1 MQRYGPPPSYPNVV
15 IPGLNAPI
23 PQGCAFGYHPG
34 GWGKPPVDEVGRP
47 IYGDVFGNGGN
58 MAGVPPPPPPTG
70 ALAEPEEAIISGL
83 GKGGLWGELE
93 SEDEEEEDE
102 EGSDEEE
109 EEEGGEGGDAEAA
122 GGASTGDGIT
132 IPGDAI
138 QPIEKVNVDLSGLV
152 TPASG

>member
-58 MAGVPPPPPPTG
+58 VAGVPPPPLPTG
-70 ALAEPEEAIISGL
+70 VLAEPEEVIISGL

-102 EGSDEEE
+102 EGSSEEE
-109 EEEGGEGGDAEAA
+109 EMEVGDAEA
-122 GGASTGDGIT
+122 GKDVLTGDGIT
-132 IPGDAI
+132 IAGGDAI